1 MSLIRFALHGGAGV
15 IDRAQFPAEREAA
28 YRAELQRIGAG
39 AVTMLSAGASA
50 LDTVQW
56 AVTELESCAY
66 FNAGYGAVLNRDGV
80 VELDA
85 SIMDGR
91 HRRAG
96 AVGAVSRVTHPIAAA
111 RALLDDGQHVLL
123 AGPNADRWAEAQGL
137 SCQDPQAFVIPERV
151 EQLRLAKAEGRVS
164 LDHDERYGVIGA
176 VPFDPE
182 DKTGTVGAVARDAR
196 GHLAAATS
204 TGGMTNKVPGRLGD
218 SPMIGAGTWADDES
232 CCVSATGHGEFFLRT
247 VLAYDIHAR
256 MHYGGQALA
265 AAAQAVLDRIE
276 AMGGS
281 GGLIAIDRDG
291 QIALPFNSPG
301 MYRACYAPE
310 TGLRVGIYRDD
321 EA

>member
-15 IDRAQFPAEREAA
+15 IDREQFSAEREAA
-28 YRAELQRIGAG
+28 YRAELQRIGGG
-39 AVTMLSAGASA
+39 AVERLKAGDTA
-50 LDTVQW
+50 LDAVQW
-56 AVTELESCAY
+56 AVTELESCPF

-91 HRRAG
+91 DRRAG
-96 AVGAVSRVTHPIAAA
+96 AIGAATRIAHPIAAA
-111 RALLDDGQHVLL
+111 RALLEDGQHVLL
-123 AGPNADRWAEAQGL
+123 AGPNADRWAAAQGL
-137 SCQDPQAFVIPERV
+137 ACREPQDFVIPERV
-151 EQLRLAKAEGRVS
+151 EQLRLAKAEGRIS

-176 VPFDPE
+176 NGLDPK
-182 DKTGTVGAVARDAR
+182 DKTGTVGAVARDAQ

-218 SPMIGAGTWADDES
+218 SPVIGAGNWADDES

-256 MHYGGQALA
+256 MVYGGQPLT

-291 QIALPFNSPG
+291 QVALPFNSPG
-301 MYRACYAPE
+301 MYRASYSPE
-310 TGLRVGIYRDD
+310 RGLRVGIYRDD

>member
-15 IDRAQFPAEREAA
+15 IDREQFSAERESA
-28 YRAELQRIGAG
+28 YRTELHRIAEG
-39 AVTMLSAGASA
+39 AVALLKTGATA
-50 LDTVQW
+50 LDAVQW
-56 AVTELESCAY
+56 AVAELESCPF

-85 SIMDGR
+85 SIMEGR
-91 HRRAG
+91 DRRAG
-96 AVGAVSRVTHPIAAA
+96 AVGGVSRITHPIAAA

-123 AGPNADRWAEAQGL
+123 AGPNADRWAAAQGL
-137 SCQDPQAFVIPERV
+137 PCQDPPAFVIPERV
-151 EQLRLAKAEGRVS
+151 EQLRLAQAEGRVS
-164 LDHDERYGVIGA
+164 LDHDERYGVIGS
-176 VPFDPE
+176 VPLDPK
-182 DKTGTVGAVARDAR
+182 DKTGTVGAVARDAH

-218 SPMIGAGTWADDES
+218 SPVIGAGTWADDDS

-256 MHYGGQALA
+256 MVYGAQPLE

-281 GGLIAIDRDG
+281 GGLIAIDRHG
-291 QIALPFNSPG
+291 HITLPFNSPG
-301 MYRACYAPE
+301 MYRASYMPS
-310 TGLRVGIYRDD
+310 TGVRVGIYRDD